1 MKIEKRVKGRLT
13 FKTSIGNVT
22 LTDDNEGINELTQEQ
37 FDAVVAHPMFEAM
50 TKTSGLRV
58 LAETA
63 VAAKPASKKASKVEA
78 PAEEEESEE
87 GDEES
92 AKLESKNKA
101 ELIPLAEEK
110 GIQTKGLNKSQLIE
124 AINEA
129 NAE

>member
-37 FDAVVAHPMFEAM
+37 FDAVVTHPMFESM

-63 VAAKPASKKASKVEA
+63 KKSAKPAEPASEDNSDE
-78 PAEEEESEE
+78 PAEGSEL
-87 GDEES
+87 
-92 AKLESKNKA
+92 ASKNKA
-101 ELIPLAEEK
+101 ELIALAEEK
-110 GIQTKGLNKSQLIE
+110 GNQTKGLNKDQLIE
-124 AINEA
+124 AVNEA